1 MTQSNM
7 FDDEQQQD
15 ARPER
20 SRTPTG
26 DNIYR
31 IPEGNMGK
39 LAEKVEKMNR
49 RAKRLGMAAL
59 ILTETG
65 EEFKDFT
72 VQDERL
78 PGGCRKYTVRY
89 VLVTLTGTLPRV
101 NGWQFVATIQHDDG
115 GNIIRTVP
123 GVKQQMPMFY
133 RTLSTGCDHCQVS
146 RKRNDTYILYC
157 EDRAAWKRVGRNCL
171 ADFLRT
177 ENAAGLAEYAE
188 MLADIE
194 SACGEYEEDSE
205 FSGGHGMDWYRT
217 HTYLAQVANVIRN
230 DGWCS
235 RTEARDSCDMR
246 KIATADWALRLFD
259 PKCWDRLSDEQK
271 QQYTV
276 TEQDEQKAAAALHW
290 AQGLDADVGNDYLW
304 NVRVV
309 SYRERVSYREA
320 GIAASIVSAYNK
332 AVEKE
337 QQARYERDNPSEY
350 FGVVGERNVYTVT
363 VMSRKEL
370 VGEYGVTTLI
380 VFRLADGNRAKWFAS
395 GSAEDFPI
403 DATVTVK
410 ATIKG
415 HEAYRGSRQTMLSRV
430 AIYVEKAKGKRSK
443 VA

>member
-7 FDDEQQQD
+7 FDEQPDDEQETQG
-15 ARPER
+15 R
-20 SRTPTG
+20 SKTAAG
-26 DNIYR
+26 DDIFE

-39 LAEKVEKMNR
+39 LADKIEKMNR

-59 ILTETG
+59 VLAEVGEKFRDFARHKTSG
-65 EEFKDFT
+65 EEAI
-72 VQDERL
+72 
-78 PGGCRKYTVRY
+78 YTVRY
-89 VLVTLTGTLPRV
+89 VLVTLTGSLPHI
-101 NGWQFVATIQHDDG
+101 NGWRFVATIQHDEG

-123 GVKQQMPMFY
+123 GVKEQMPMFY
-133 RTLSTGCDHCQVS
+133 RSLGTGCDHCMVN
-146 RKRNDTYILYC
+146 RKRNDTYILLS
-157 EDRAAWKRVGRNCL
+157 DRGGWKRVGRNCL

-194 SACGEYEEDSE
+194 SSMGDMEGDE
-205 FSGGHGMDWYRT
+205 FGGSHHGPDWYRT
-217 HTYLAQVANVIRN
+217 LTYLAQAANVIRV

-235 RTEARDSCDMR
+235 RTEAKDNWGE
-246 KIATADWALRLFD
+246 KQATADWALRLFD
-259 PKCWDRLSDEQK
+259 EKCWDKLSDEDK
-271 QQYTV
+271 RRYTV
-276 TEQDEQKAAAALHW
+276 TEQDEQKAEAALYW
-290 AQGLDADVGNDYLW
+290 AQGLAADVGNDYLW
-304 NVRVV
+304 NIRVV

-320 GIAASIVSAYNK
+320 GLAASIISAYNK
-332 AVEKE
+332 AMEKE

-380 VFRLADGNRAKWFAS
+380 IFRMADGNRAKWFAS
-395 GSAEDFPI
+395 GSAEDFPL

-415 HEAYRGSRQTMLSRV
+415 HEAYRGARQTMLSRV
-430 AIYVEKAKGKRSK
+430 AVHVEKTKGKRSK